1 MRERPGGS
9 AAESENAGPEDPPAR
24 TAIVFPA
31 PSEFQ
36 KAQLLLDSLGLHYGV
51 VSPEPGY
58 ALVGAPALISDL
70 SGLAEVHDA
79 CSDIAC
85 AGWVDYR
92 PARVPVPREPP
103 RRFEPD
109 MFGQAAVMFIGPCMA
124 DEAKVRLIVHIGGNL
139 TEVLPYLNAAMPQAC
154 FNPGSPSL
162 TFMEEQR
169 LITLYPRKVMIG
181 KAEELVDGWRAI
193 ESLRTLVNCVW
204 AKRASISPSYK
215 ARSKPPVLELYKL
228 LPQINCKA
236 CGDAT
241 CMAFAARLWNGTA
254 APSKCPPLYS
264 REYSGLRGPLVEL
277 CGSYGVFEYGGPG

>member
-1 MRERPGGS
+1 MKTTPYSELGE
-9 AAESENAGPEDPPAR
+9 AAAWRD
-24 TAIVFPA
+24 
-31 PSEFQ
+31 
-36 KAQLLLDSLGLHYGV
+36 
-51 VSPEPGY
+51 
-58 ALVGAPALISDL
+58 
-70 SGLAEVHDA
+70 GLAAVHDA
-79 CSDIAC
+79 CSEITC
-85 AGWVDYR
+85 VGWVGYR
-92 PARVPVPREPP
+92 PARVSVPREPP
-103 RRFEPD
+103 PRFESD
-109 MFGQAAVMFIGPCMA
+109 IFGQAVVMFVGPCMA
-124 DEAKVRLIVHIGGNL
+124 DEAKIRLTVHIGGDL

-154 FNPGSPSL
+154 FNPNSPSI
-162 TFMEEQR
+162 TFMEERR
-169 LITLYPRKVMIG
+169 LITLYPRSVMIG
-181 KAEELVDGWRAI
+181 KAEELVDEWRAI
-193 ESLRTLVNCVW
+193 EHVRTLVNCVW